1 MSAIIVSSVFIM
13 LFHLGVLGGD
23 VYYLYD
29 TFVNLPLGV
38 KMLNAL
44 TVWNLILHTLYFL
57 MATVI
62 DFINLLTC
70 TPGPYYRIVLSKV
83 GLFWG
88 RSSKAVHTLPGRS
101 MWEQHRDRCFAIAF
115 AVSNLVGILFWSLLF
130 PGMKGKILVWDI
142 WTHAA
147 TWASIWVEL
156 LLVLHVYRWKR
167 LDIPLILVFCGS
179 YLTTNIVYWHTTGK
193 WWYPFQERL
202 GLWAIAV
209 YPGMILIAIIFYFI
223 GRIISYYYWS
233 WLGFAC
239 CRKCVDPDSS
249 YDPVIA
255 ASSSDVSDTERLL
268 P

>member
-1 MSAIIVSSVFIM
+1 
-13 LFHLGVLGGD
+13 
-23 VYYLYD
+23 
-29 TFVNLPLGV
+29 
-38 KMLNAL
+38 MLNAL
-44 TVWNLILHTLYFL
+44 TVWNLILHALYFFS
-57 MATVI
+57 ATAI

-83 GLFWG
+83 GLVWG

-101 MWEQHRDRCFAIAF
+101 MWEQHRDRCFAITF
-115 AVSNLVGILFWSLLF
+115 SVTNLVGILFWTLLF
-130 PGMKGKILVWDI
+130 PGMKSKMYVLFIFFIHEIELLKSFCRLVWDI

-156 LLVLHVYRWKR
+156 LLVMHVYRWKR

-179 YLTTNIVYWHTTGK
+179 YLTTNMVYWHTNGK

-202 GLWAIAV
+202 GLWAIGV
-209 YPGMILIAIIFYFI
+209 YPGMVLIAFFFYYV
-223 GRIISYYYWS
+223 GRAISYYYWS